1 MSFYLS
7 TLVAYFFID
16 ALLAWALNLQF
27 GWAGIPNFALIMFQ
41 AIGAYAAA
49 VVSLGPDSG
58 INSFQRYVFGASW
71 PFPLPLVAAV
81 LAGGVLALVVGSFSL
96 RRIRRDYQAA
106 ILLIVSLIAIGLVSN
121 VVGLVNGSN
130 GLTGI
135 PKPLSGALA
144 SLSYDNYQWV
154 YAAWTGV
161 IAVAVYLLVARL
173 GRSGWGRALR
183 AVRDHEDAAETIS
196 LNPAGLRMQAFVL
209 GGMIAGLSGGLLVE
223 FLAAWSPAAWGYAE
237 TFAVFTSIILGGVGN
252 NWGVVL
258 GTLLVQVI
266 FLQVPTFLP
275 QVGYTGL
282 IDALQWVLI
291 GILWLACLAIR
302 PRGLL
307 PERRYR
313 AAPAPAAL
321 APRSAPIT
329 PLGHTRGLPPR
340 EATAAARRPDT
351 MAVSAIGPPREDIG
365 GYGGSSPR
373 ETTVLDV
380 RDVSV
385 RFGGVEAVRDVTL
398 QVSAGEV
405 VGLIGPNGAGKSSL
419 LGALGGQ
426 FSVASGRVLLSG
438 RDVTSLPAYRRARLG
453 LVRTFQ
459 HTSTF
464 DGLTVFENLL
474 VSAMS
479 APGSRLRDSLAGQ
492 RARQAEAAESVWAR
506 LREFELTAMADKYGS
521 ELSGGQRRLVEIMR
535 CLMQSPQVLLL
546 DEPMVG
552 VAPHLVTRI
561 GDDCARISE
570 SGVAVVIVEHALE
583 VIQAVCGRVVVMAS
597 GQVVA
602 QASYAEAMSSGAV
615 QEAYFL

>member
-7 TLVAYFFID
+7 TLLVYFFID
-16 ALLAWALNLQF
+16 ALLAWALNLQY

-41 AIGAYAAA
+41 AVGAYAAA

-58 INSFQRYVFGASW
+58 INSFQQYVFGASW

-81 LAGGVLALVVGSFSL
+81 VAGGVLALVVGSFSL

-106 ILLIVSLIAIGLVSN
+106 VLLIVSLIAIGLVSN

-135 PKPLSGALA
+135 PKPLAGVLA

-183 AVRDHEDAAETIS
+183 AVRDHEDAAATIS

-209 GGMIAGLSGGLLVE
+209 AGMIAGLSGGLLVE

-275 QVGYTGL
+275 EVGYTGL

-313 AAPAPAAL
+313 AVPAPAASL
-321 APRSAPIT
+321 SSAATSARS
-329 PLGHTRGLPPR
+329 
-340 EATAAARRPDT
+340 TAADAPASTDISDISG
-351 MAVSAIGPPREDIG
+351 MQVSVSAAIPD
-365 GYGGSSPR
+365 
-373 ETTVLDV
+373 VLATPVLEV
-380 RDVSV
+380 RGVSV

-426 FSVASGRVLLSG
+426 FTVASGRVLLSG
-438 RDVTSLPAYRRARLG
+438 HDVTSLPPYRRARLG

-474 VSAMS
+474 VSGMS
-479 APGSRLRDSLAGQ
+479 ARGSRLRDSLAGQ
-492 RARQAEAAESVWAR
+492 RARQAEAAESVWER

-552 VAPHLVTRI
+552 VAPHLVERI
-561 GDDCARISE
+561 SDDCARISE

>member
-7 TLVAYFFID
+7 TLVVYFFID
-16 ALLAWALNLQF
+16 ALLAWALNLQY

-41 AIGAYAAA
+41 AVGAYAAA
-49 VVSLGPDSG
+49 VVSLGPDNG

-81 LAGGVLALVVGSFSL
+81 VAGGLLALVVGSFSL

-135 PKPLSGALA
+135 PKPLSGVLA
-144 SLSYDNYQWV
+144 SLNYDNYQWV

-183 AVRDHEDAAETIS
+183 AVRDHEDAAATIS
-196 LNPAGLRMQAFVL
+196 LNPAGLRMQALVL
-209 GGMIAGLSGGLLVE
+209 GGMIAALSGGLLVE

-275 QVGYTGL
+275 EVGYTGL

-313 AAPAPAAL
+313 AVPVPAAAPVPAPAARAGL
-321 APRSAPIT
+321 RRPRRPADIGGYGGQAERGAGAPRA
-329 PLGHTRGLPPR
+329 RGLPPR
-340 EATAAARRPDT
+340 E
-351 MAVSAIGPPREDIG
+351 
-365 GYGGSSPR
+365 
-373 ETTVLDV
+373 TTVLEV

-426 FSVASGRVLLSG
+426 FAVASGRVLLSG
-438 RDVTSLPAYRRARLG
+438 HDVTSLPPYRRARLG

-479 APGSRLRDSLAGQ
+479 ARGARLRDSLAGQ
-492 RARQAEAAESVWAR
+492 RARQAEAAESVWER

-552 VAPHLVTRI
+552 VAPHLVERI
-561 GDDCARISE
+561 SDDCARISE

>member
-7 TLVAYFFID
+7 TLVVYFFID
-16 ALLAWALNLQF
+16 ALLAWALNLQY

-41 AIGAYAAA
+41 AVGAYAAA
-49 VVSLGPDSG
+49 VVSLGPDNG

-81 LAGGVLALVVGSFSL
+81 VAGGVLALVVGSFSL

-135 PKPLSGALA
+135 PKPLSGVLA
-144 SLSYDNYQWV
+144 SLNYDNYQWV

-183 AVRDHEDAAETIS
+183 AVRDHEDAAATIS

-209 GGMIAGLSGGLLVE
+209 AGMIAGLSGGLLVE

-237 TFAVFTSIILGGVGN
+237 TFAVFTAIILGGVGN

-275 QVGYTGL
+275 EVGYTGL

-313 AAPAPAAL
+313 AVPVPAASL
-321 APRSAPIT
+321 SSGTSADSAASTFARS
-329 PLGHTRGLPPR
+329 
-340 EATAAARRPDT
+340 TAAGEPASTDIADISDVKVT
-351 MAVSAIGPPREDIG
+351 VSSA
-365 GYGGSSPR
+365 SPGVR
-373 ETTVLDV
+373 TTSVLEV
-380 RDVSV
+380 RDISV

-405 VGLIGPNGAGKSSL
+405 VGR
-419 LGALGGQ
+419 
-426 FSVASGRVLLSG
+426 SGRTG
-438 RDVTSLPAYRRARLG
+438 RASPRCSARSA
-453 LVRTFQ
+453 VSSRWRQ
-459 HTSTF
+459 
-464 DGLTVFENLL
+464 DG
-474 VSAMS
+474 SS
-479 APGSRLRDSLAGQ
+479 CPGM
-492 RARQAEAAESVWAR
+492 
-506 LREFELTAMADKYGS
+506 T
-521 ELSGGQRRLVEIMR
+521 
-535 CLMQSPQVLLL
+535 
-546 DEPMVG
+546 
-552 VAPHLVTRI
+552 
-561 GDDCARISE
+561 
-570 SGVAVVIVEHALE
+570 
-583 VIQAVCGRVVVMAS
+583 
-597 GQVVA
+597 
-602 QASYAEAMSSGAV
+602 
-615 QEAYFL
+615 

>member
-7 TLVAYFFID
+7 TLVVYFFID

-49 VVSLGPDSG
+49 VVALGPDSG

-71 PFPLPLVAAV
+71 PFPLPLVAAI

-135 PKPLSGALA
+135 PKPLSGVLA

-183 AVRDHEDAAETIS
+183 AVRDHEDAAQTIS

-275 QVGYTGL
+275 EVGYTGL

-291 GILWLACLAIR
+291 GILWLACLAVR

-313 AAPAPAAL
+313 PAPATATAPAPG
-321 APRSAPIT
+321 SAP
-329 PLGHTRGLPPR
+329 
-340 EATAAARRPDT
+340 TAHSSRL
-351 MAVSAIGPPREDIG
+351 AVIG
-365 GYGGSSPR
+365 GYGGSPPR
-373 ETTVLDV
+373 EATVLEV

-426 FSVASGRVLLSG
+426 FAVASGRVLLSG

-479 APGSRLRDSLAGQ
+479 ARGSRLRDSLAGQ
-492 RARQAEAAESVWAR
+492 QARQAEAAESVWER

-552 VAPHLVTRI
+552 VAPHLVERI

-570 SGVAVVIVEHALE
+570 SGVAVIVVEHALE

>member
-1 MSFYLS
+1 MSFYTS
-7 TLVAYFFID
+7 TLVVYFFID

-27 GWAGIPNFALIMFQ
+27 GWGGIPNFALIMFQ
-41 AIGAYAAA
+41 AVGAYAAA
-49 VVSLGPDSG
+49 VVSLGPDTG
-58 INSFQRYVFGASW
+58 INSFQHYVLGASW
-71 PFPLPLVAAV
+71 PFPLPLLAAL
-81 LAGGVLALVVGSFSL
+81 LAGGLLAMVVGSFSL

-135 PKPLSGALA
+135 PKPLSGVLA
-144 SLSYDNYQWV
+144 NLSYDNYQWA
-154 YAAWTGV
+154 YAAWAG
-161 IAVAVYLLVARL
+161 ALALGVYLLVARL

-183 AVRDHEDAAETIS
+183 AVRDNEDAAATIS
-196 LNPAGLRMQAFVL
+196 LNPAGLRMQSFVL

-223 FLAAWSPAAWGYAE
+223 FIAAWSPAAWGYAE

-252 NWGVVL
+252 NWGVAL

-275 QVGYTGL
+275 EVGYTGL

-291 GILWLACLAIR
+291 GILWLACLALR

-313 AAPAPAAL
+313 PGPEPPVASAPPPAVASGLVAVAAPVPARAFAPRPVPAA
-321 APRSAPIT
+321 
-329 PLGHTRGLPPR
+329 
-340 EATAAARRPDT
+340 AAAIPARD
-351 MAVSAIGPPREDIG
+351 GP
-365 GYGGSSPR
+365 
-373 ETTVLDV
+373 VLDV

-426 FSVASGRVLLSG
+426 FAVTSGRVFLGG
-438 RDVTSLPAYRRARLG
+438 RDVTSLPPHRRARLG

-464 DGLTVFENLL
+464 DGLTVYENLL

-479 APGSRLRDSLAGQ
+479 ARGSRLRDSLAGQ
-492 RARQAEAAESVWAR
+492 RARQAAAAEAVWER
-506 LREFELTAMADKYGS
+506 LREFDMAAMADKYGS

-535 CLMQSPQVLLL
+535 CLMQSPQVMLL

-552 VAPHLVTRI
+552 VAPHLVERI
-561 GDDCARISE
+561 SEDCARISA

-583 VIQAVCGRVVVMAS
+583 VVQAVCDRVVVMAS
-597 GQVVA
+597 GQVIT

-615 QEAYFL
+615 QEAYFA

>member
-7 TLVAYFFID
+7 TLVVYFFID

-41 AIGAYAAA
+41 AIGAYATA

-71 PFPLPLVAAV
+71 PFPLPLVAAI

-135 PKPLSGALA
+135 PKPLSGVLA

-161 IAVAVYLLVARL
+161 IAAAVYLLVARL

-209 GGMIAGLSGGLLVE
+209 GGMIAGLSGGLLVD

-275 QVGYTGL
+275 EVGYTGL

-291 GILWLACLAIR
+291 GVLWLACLAIR

-313 AAPAPAAL
+313 AVPVPAASLSAAAASPASTSASSRADRAPAATGI
-321 APRSAPIT
+321 SGISDT
-329 PLGHTRGLPPR
+329 Q
-340 EATAAARRPDT
+340 AAR
-351 MAVSAIGPPREDIG
+351 
-365 GYGGSSPR
+365 SSGIPG
-373 ETTVLDV
+373 VLAAPVLEV
-380 RDVSV
+380 RGVSV
-385 RFGGVEAVRDVTL
+385 RFGGVNAVRDVTL

-426 FSVASGRVLLSG
+426 FTVASGGVLLSG

-479 APGSRLRDSLAGQ
+479 ARGSRLRDALAGQ
-492 RARQAEAAESVWAR
+492 RGRQAEAAESVWER

-552 VAPHLVTRI
+552 VAPHLVERI

-570 SGVAVVIVEHALE
+570 SGVAVVLVEHALE

-597 GQVVA
+597 GRVVA

>member
-7 TLVAYFFID
+7 TLLVYFFID
-16 ALLAWALNLQF
+16 ALLAWALNLQY

-41 AIGAYAAA
+41 AVGAYAAA

-81 LAGGVLALVVGSFSL
+81 VAGGVLALVIGSFSL

-106 ILLIVSLIAIGLVSN
+106 VLLIVSLIAIGLVSN

-135 PKPLSGALA
+135 PKPLSGVLA

-183 AVRDHEDAAETIS
+183 AVRDHEDAAATIS

-275 QVGYTGL
+275 EVGYTGL

-302 PRGLL
+302 PRGIL

-313 AAPAPAAL
+313 AVQVPAAPL
-321 APRSAPIT
+321 SAA
-329 PLGHTRGLPPR
+329 
-340 EATAAARRPDT
+340 ATAAASPAATSGRFTAARAPASTDISDISDMRST
-351 MAVSAIGPPREDIG
+351 GSPAIPVVATP
-365 GYGGSSPR
+365 
-373 ETTVLDV
+373 VLEV
-380 RDVSV
+380 LDVSV
-385 RFGGVEAVRDVTL
+385 RFGGVGAVRDVTL

-426 FSVASGRVLLSG
+426 FTVASGRVLLSG
-438 RDVTSLPAYRRARLG
+438 HDVTSLPPYRRARLG

-474 VSAMS
+474 VSGMS
-479 APGSRLRDSLAGQ
+479 ARGSRLWDSLAGQ
-492 RARQAEAAESVWAR
+492 RARQAEAAESVWER

-552 VAPHLVTRI
+552 VAPHLVERI
-561 GDDCARISE
+561 SDDCARISE

-597 GQVVA
+597 GQVVT

>member
-7 TLVAYFFID
+7 TLLVYFFID
-16 ALLAWALNLQF
+16 ALLAWALNLQY

-41 AIGAYAAA
+41 AVGAYAAA

-81 LAGGVLALVVGSFSL
+81 VAGGVLALVIGSFSL

-106 ILLIVSLIAIGLVSN
+106 VLLIVSLIAIGLVSN

-135 PKPLSGALA
+135 PKPLSGVLA

-161 IAVAVYLLVARL
+161 IAAAVYLLVARL

-183 AVRDHEDAAETIS
+183 AVRDHEDAAATIS

-275 QVGYTGL
+275 EVGYTGL

-302 PRGLL
+302 PRGIL

-313 AAPAPAAL
+313 AVQVPAASL
-321 APRSAPIT
+321 S
-329 PLGHTRGLPPR
+329 
-340 EATAAARRPDT
+340 AAAT
-351 MAVSAIGPPREDIG
+351 SAAT
-365 GYGGSSPR
+365 GSPAIPVVA
-373 ETTVLDV
+373 TPVLEV

-426 FSVASGRVLLSG
+426 FTVASGRVLLSG
-438 RDVTSLPAYRRARLG
+438 HDVTSLPPYRRARLG

-474 VSAMS
+474 VSGMS
-479 APGSRLRDSLAGQ
+479 ARGSRLRDSLAGQ
-492 RARQAEAAESVWAR
+492 RARQAEAAESVWER

-552 VAPHLVTRI
+552 VAPHLVERI
-561 GDDCARISE
+561 SDDCARISE

-597 GQVVA
+597 GQVVT

>member
-1 MSFYLS
+1 MSFYIS
-7 TLVAYFFID
+7 TLVVYFFID

-27 GWAGIPNFALIMFQ
+27 GWGGIPNFALIMFQ
-41 AIGAYAAA
+41 AVGAYAAA
-49 VVSLGPDSG
+49 VVSLGPDTG
-58 INSFQRYVFGASW
+58 INSFQKYVLGASW
-71 PFPLPLVAAV
+71 PFPLPLLAAL
-81 LAGGVLALVVGSFSL
+81 LAGGLLAMVVGSFSL

-135 PKPLSGALA
+135 PKPLSGVL
-144 SLSYDNYQWV
+144 SNLSYDNYQWV
-154 YAAWTGV
+154 YAAWAG
-161 IAVAVYLLVARL
+161 ALALGVYLLVARL

-183 AVRDHEDAAETIS
+183 AVRDNEDAAATIS
-196 LNPAGLRMQAFVL
+196 LNPAGLRMQSFVL

-223 FLAAWSPAAWGYAE
+223 FIAAWSPAAWGYAE

-252 NWGVVL
+252 NWGVAL

-275 QVGYTGL
+275 EVGYTGL

-291 GILWLACLAIR
+291 GILWLACLALR

-313 AAPAPAAL
+313 AGPAPPVASAPALAVASAPALAVASGLAVAAPVPARAFAPSPAA
-321 APRSAPIT
+321 
-329 PLGHTRGLPPR
+329 
-340 EATAAARRPDT
+340 AAAIPARE
-351 MAVSAIGPPREDIG
+351 GP
-365 GYGGSSPR
+365 
-373 ETTVLDV
+373 VLDV
-380 RDVSV
+380 RGVSV

-405 VGLIGPNGAGKSSL
+405 VGFIGPNGAGKSSL

-426 FSVASGRVLLSG
+426 FAVTSGRVFLSG
-438 RDVTSLPAYRRARLG
+438 RDVTPLPPHRRARLG

-464 DGLTVFENLL
+464 DGLTVYENLL

-479 APGSRLRDSLAGQ
+479 ARGSRLRDSLAGQ
-492 RARQAEAAESVWAR
+492 PARQAAAAEVVWER
-506 LREFELTAMADKYGS
+506 LREFDMAAMADKYGS

-552 VAPHLVTRI
+552 VAPYLVKRI
-561 GDDCARISE
+561 SEDCARISA

-583 VIQAVCGRVVVMAS
+583 VVQAVCDRVVVMAS
-597 GQVVA
+597 GQVIT

-615 QEAYFL
+615 QEAYFA

>member
-7 TLVAYFFID
+7 TLVVYFFID

-41 AIGAYAAA
+41 AIGAYATA

-58 INSFQRYVFGASW
+58 TNSFQRYVFGASW

-135 PKPLSGALA
+135 PKPLSGVLA
-144 SLSYDNYQWV
+144 SLSYDSYQWV

-275 QVGYTGL
+275 EVGYTGL

-307 PERRYR
+307 PERRYH
-313 AAPAPAAL
+313 AVPAPAASL
-321 APRSAPIT
+321 SSSAASAASTHPSSS
-329 PLGHTRGLPPR
+329 
-340 EATAAARRPDT
+340 AARAPAAT
-351 MAVSAIGPPREDIG
+351 VISGISGMQVALSSAIPG
-365 GYGGSSPR
+365 
-373 ETTVLDV
+373 VLATPVLEV

-426 FSVASGRVLLSG
+426 FTVASGRVLLSG

-453 LVRTFQ
+453 IVRTFQ

-492 RARQAEAAESVWAR
+492 RARQGEAAESVWER

>member
-7 TLVAYFFID
+7 TLVVYFFID

-41 AIGAYAAA
+41 AIGAYATA

-144 SLSYDNYQWV
+144 SLSYDNYQWL

-183 AVRDHEDAAETIS
+183 AVRDHEDAAATIS

-275 QVGYTGL
+275 EVGYTGL

-291 GILWLACLAIR
+291 GILWLACLALR

-313 AAPAPAAL
+313 AVPVPAAAL
-321 APRSAPIT
+321 SSATGIS
-329 PLGHTRGLPPR
+329 GISGMHV
-340 EATAAARRPDT
+340 
-351 MAVSAIGPPREDIG
+351 AVSSALPG
-365 GYGGSSPR
+365 
-373 ETTVLDV
+373 VLATPVLEV

-385 RFGGVEAVRDVTL
+385 RFGGVEAVRGVTL

-426 FSVASGRVLLSG
+426 FTVASGRVLLSG

-479 APGSRLRDSLAGQ
+479 ARGSRLRDSLAGQ
-492 RARQAEAAESVWAR
+492 RARQAEAAESVWER
-506 LREFELTAMADKYGS
+506 LREFELTAMADQYGS

-552 VAPHLVTRI
+552 VAPHLVERI

-570 SGVAVVIVEHALE
+570 SGVAVILVEHALE

-615 QEAYFL
+615 REAYFL